1 MNITIIGS
9 GYVGLVSGACFAE
22 IGNRVTCIDID
33 AEKIEKLN
41 KGVEYHQ
48 IGK

>member
-22 IGNRVTCIDID
+22 MWNKVTRVDID
-33 AEKIEKLN
+33 PIKIEKLN
-41 KGVEYHQ
+41 KGILPSFEPV
-48 IGK
+48 